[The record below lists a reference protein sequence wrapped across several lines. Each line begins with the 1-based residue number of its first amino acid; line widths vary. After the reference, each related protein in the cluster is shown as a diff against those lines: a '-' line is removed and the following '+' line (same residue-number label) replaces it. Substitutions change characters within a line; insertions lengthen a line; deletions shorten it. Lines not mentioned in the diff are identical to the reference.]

1 MAELR
6 LKTLGFVFQSFNLV
20 SSMTAIE
27 NVELPMI
34 LNGKLT
40 PNERRQRA
48 ISLLESVG
56 MGKRTDHLPSQL
68 SGGEQQRVTI
78 ARALANEPRILLLDE
93 PTGDLDSKNTKLVMS
108 MLKDLNQNQGIT
120 MVMVTHDR
128 SLKNIASRVIWM
140 RDGKISHIE
149 EIPRE
154 KREEMYAS
162 LVDNVEVHVQ
172 SSHVQASTSMQQ
184 GRTQTR
190 GPNFYPHIRHQMKL
204 PSRPESS
211 SSPADVGLFSVAHLT
226 DSHNASDS

>member
-162 LVDNVEVHVQ
+162 LVDNVEVGF
-172 SSHVQASTSMQQ
+172 Q
-184 GRTQTR
+184 GQMYSKDKTYGHKTFLELH
-190 GPNFYPHIRHQMKL
+190 FY
-204 PSRPESS
+204 
-211 SSPADVGLFSVAHLT
+211 
-226 DSHNASDS
+226 